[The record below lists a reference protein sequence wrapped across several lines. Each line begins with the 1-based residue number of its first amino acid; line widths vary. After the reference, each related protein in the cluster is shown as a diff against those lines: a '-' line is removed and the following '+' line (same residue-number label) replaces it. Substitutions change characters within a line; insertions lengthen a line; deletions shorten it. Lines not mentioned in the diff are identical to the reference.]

1 MSDTVIVKSA
11 LSIGLEIRIVT
22 GNGAEYALQLRG
34 MNARGF
40 EVRVTGLDPEK
51 SLDNAIQQNQKT
63 LCGRSR
69 ILGKAL
75 PPAQACRGS
84 ECAQPHPHAC
94 LLRSTSLH
102 RVPSW
107 SENLHAGQERT
118 FCSSTEWISA
128 PQERG
133 VVRVVKGSGDEDCPD
148 SKSVRQHRHV
158 PAPS

>member
-51 SLDNAIQQNQKT
+51 SLDNAIQQNQKK

-69 ILGKAL
+69 ILGKGLQSMRPRKRVEEVNVLSLIHMHVSCLVLLCTAF
-75 PPAQACRGS
+75 QAGAKISMQGRKG
-84 ECAQPHPHAC
+84 
-94 LLRSTSLH
+94 RF
-102 RVPSW
+102 VPRR
-107 SENLHAGQERT
+107 NG
-118 FCSSTEWISA
+118 
-128 PQERG
+128 
-133 VVRVVKGSGDEDCPD
+133 
-148 SKSVRQHRHV
+148 
-158 PAPS
+158 